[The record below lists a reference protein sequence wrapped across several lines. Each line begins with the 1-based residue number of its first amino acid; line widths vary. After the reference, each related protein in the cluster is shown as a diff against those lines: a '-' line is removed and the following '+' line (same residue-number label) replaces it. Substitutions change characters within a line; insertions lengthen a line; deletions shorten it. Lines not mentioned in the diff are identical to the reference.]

1 MTPTSSASPSRTLI
15 YAPLALTAALLFW
28 DFSGLDLPLAQFTGG
43 PEGFPWQHHWFF
55 TAVLH
60 RGMKYLAWALAL
72 AVGISAIRPW
82 GPFMALPTARRIQLA
97 LMPLLL
103 AGVVAALK
111 GTNNTSCPW
120 DLAPFGGVAT
130 YASHWSSWLSGDG
143 GGGHC
148 FPAGH
153 ASSGFAF
160 IRSYFALKQDV
171 PRLARC
177 WLLVAVVAGLLLGVT
192 QQLRGA
198 HFLSHT
204 LWTGWICWLIGW
216 ASNPLFARYARSAGA
231 SG

>member
-1 MTPTSSASPSRTLI
+1 
-15 YAPLALTAALLFW
+15 
-28 DFSGLDLPLAQFTGG
+28 
-43 PEGFPWQHHWFF
+43 
-55 TAVLH
+55 
-60 RGMKYLAWALAL
+60 MKYLAWALVL

-82 GPFMALPTARRIQLA
+82 GPFTVLPKARRLQLA
-97 LMPLLL
+97 LMPLIL
-103 AGVVAALK
+103 AGVIALLK

-120 DLAPFGGVAT
+120 DLTQFGGVAS
-130 YASHWSSWLSGDG
+130 YASHWSSWISGDG

-160 IRSYFALKQDV
+160 IGSYFALKQDV
-171 PRLARC
+171 PRLARR
-177 WLLVAVVAGLLLGVT
+177 WLFAAVVAGLLLGIM

-204 LWTGWICWLIGW
+204 LWTGWFCWLIGW
-216 ASNPLFARYARSAGA
+216 ASNPLFTRHVRGANA